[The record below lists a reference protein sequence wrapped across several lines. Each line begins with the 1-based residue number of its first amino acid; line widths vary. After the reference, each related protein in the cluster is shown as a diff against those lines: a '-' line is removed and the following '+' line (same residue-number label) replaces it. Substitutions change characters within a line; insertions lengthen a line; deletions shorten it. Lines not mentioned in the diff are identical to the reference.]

1 MKSMPSE
8 MGFRL
13 NSMQS
18 KLICFIVHSNY
29 IYNRGKINFDAR
41 ADLKGGVE
49 KFLVG

>member
-18 KLICFIVHSNY
+18 KLICFIVHSND
-29 IYNRGKINFDAR
+29 IYTIVANNFDAR